1 MAHQLYTPVQAA
13 RSSLAALRFISTLPR
28 TVNTQMGSEFI
39 NGRGQTVNIL
49 KPVELTVPEAR
60 VYSKANRDARDAIVF
75 DEVAQTYKSITI
87 TDQVYKAVRLPDDF
101 ETFTLTSLEQQ
112 VLAPMMESV
121 ATGVAKPLIE
131 VMKKTASAAAPIT
144 MKADGSDALAA
155 IIKLRQ
161 ELNKRS
167 VPLAGRTIAVGS
179 AIEAALLN
187 LPQLQKVNE
196 SGTDGLLREA
206 TIGRLFGFD
215 IIVAPELGD
224 DFAVAYQRDAFA
236 LVTRPSVQPKGAAF
250 SANVSQDGFGLRY
263 IQHYNPLQL
272 EDQAIIDT
280 FVGADFLDER
290 RAVSMKL
297 A

>member
-1 MAHQLYTPVQAA
+1 MAHQLYTPTQAA

-28 TVNTQMGSEFI
+28 TVNTQLGSEFVS
-39 NGRGQTVNIL
+39 GRGQTVNIL

-60 VYSKANRDARDAIVF
+60 VYTKANRDARDAIVF
-75 DEVAQTYKSITI
+75 DEIAQTYKSITI
-87 TDQVYKAVRLPDDF
+87 SDQVYKAVRLPDDF

-121 ATGVAKPLIE
+121 ASRVAKPLVD
-131 VMKKTASAAAPIT
+131 VMKSTPSTSTPVT

-161 ELNKRS
+161 ELNKRN
-167 VPLAGRTIAVGS
+167 VPLAGRTIAVGPG
-179 AIEAALLN
+179 IEAALLN

-196 SGTDGLLREA
+196 SGSDGLLREA
-206 TIGRLFGFD
+206 TLGRLFGFD

-250 SANVSQDGFGLRY
+250 SATVSQDGFSLRY

>member
-131 VMKKTASAAAPIT
+131 VIKKTPSTATPIT
-144 MKADGSDALAA
+144 MKADGTDALAA

-161 ELNKRS
+161 ELNKRN
-167 VPLAGRTIAVGS
+167 VPLADRTLAVGPG
-179 AIEAALLN
+179 IEAALLN
-187 LPQLQKVNE
+187 LPQLQKANE
-196 SGTDGLLREA
+196 AGTDGLLREA

-224 DFAVAYQRDAFA
+224 NFAVAYQRDAFA
-236 LVTRPSVQPKGAAF
+236 LITRPSVQPKGAAF
-250 SANVSQDGFGLRY
+250 SAMRAIVPSARMNRMSSALGVLR
-263 IQHYNPLQL
+263 IQNAASRGPPPS
-272 EDQAIIDT
+272 
-280 FVGADFLDER
+280 GG
-290 RAVSMKL
+290 
-297 A
+297 